1 MSSSAPTDQ
10 LVIETEQSLALILSK
25 AGCTSITATS
35 LLNSGYNTIASINSA
50 VNDASLIN
58 LLIQIGFA
66 PADITKLKD
75 YFKQPNQQQP
85 QPAQQGMTQHSLT
98 YVFQRAEPS
107 AQVFWEHLQ
116 TLKVDPNSILRL
128 PSGVHFLGNEKKR
141 SSLFIRK
148 CYVKLKELIFADFTR
163 YESTLSPSTTPST
176 PTSPPATSSIN
187 SAFVVTGNPGIGKSV
202 FIYYMMWVISQM
214 KATIVVRSYHSD
226 TKDAYYVY
234 TYDQHVKPV
243 VLRTLSHSDVLPHLK
258 DKKTFYLVDSLD
270 VSNHAAKTIVVSSPD
285 PSKYK
290 EFLKDADSTRRYL
303 PPWKKRE
310 LDTVRPLLYPSVTQV
325 ELDQLW
331 NKWGGIP
338 RFVLEKAHDQ
348 EFQRTL
354 DQVIPTLD
362 LDLCVKSVGQEDTQA
377 PGSHKVI
384 QIIPR
389 DVPGF
394 AKYSQMELRFSSK
407 YVARIVVRE
416 TEKLH
421 MDRITKEL
429 TVPRFLHSPLGGS
442 FFEGVVHRKLQ
453 VGGTFKR
460 RLLNNNN
467 TGKESDVVIPKPL
480 PSVDIKSINDI
491 SKPSSATGAY
501 LLPTYSNF
509 PVVDSLIKPT
519 QLFQVTV
526 SSTHP
531 PLMQELSNIVDQ
543 LGNPPNVDLYFVVPE
558 DMYSDFKQSAT
569 KLSKQ
574 VQTVTQYVLLFT
586 LASNQ

>member
-1 MSSSAPTDQ
+1 MSQQSVQDQ
-10 LVIETEQSLALILSK
+10 AMGIIMETTFDADPAINKEIKKK
-25 AGCTSITATS
+25 AIS
-35 LLNSGYNTIASINSA
+35 SINSDDRA
-50 VNDASLIN
+50 KQIIN
-58 LLIQIGFA
+58 LH
-66 PADITKLKD
+66 KLD
-75 YFKQPNQQQP
+75 GVVDFFKSSQLQPQQQV
-85 QPAQQGMTQHSLT
+85 SSNL
-98 YVFQRAEPS
+98 QRAEPS
-107 AQVFWEHLQ
+107 AQ
-116 TLKVDPNSILRL
+116 
-128 PSGVHFLGNEKKR
+128 
-141 SSLFIRK
+141 
-148 CYVKLKELIFADFTR
+148 
-163 YESTLSPSTTPST
+163 
-176 PTSPPATSSIN
+176 
-187 SAFVVTGNPGIGKSV
+187 
-202 FIYYMMWVISQM
+202 
-214 KATIVVRSYHSD
+214 ATIVVRSYHSD

-362 LDLCVKSVGQEDTQA
+362 LDLCVKSVGQEDPQA

-491 SKPSSATGAY
+491 SKASSATGAY

-558 DMYSDFKQSAT
+558 DMYSDFKQQNYLTTAKKAAT

-574 VQTVTQYVLLFT
+574 VQTVTQYVLLFPLLLFSFSDFFVT
-586 LASNQ
+586 NKINTPFIRGREAESDPMLQ